1 MIPIGNINFG
11 ELEIPGNIPDIP
23 GFGASIPGGP
33 GAEQL
38 PPGLGKIS
46 GIDMGIAG
54 IRPAT
59 PKPQLTDGGYGD
71 TDLSKFRAVENPYS
85 NKGLEGPYAGVLE
98 DFKNSDYFRGINSW
112 TGMFGSG
119 GAKEFNPFGAERG
132 LFGDGDQ
139 EAGFLQFLDETMA
152 DGFGGNVGGDL
163 RRSQYQNAYNA
174 FNPFEGEGRKF
185 DNIYE
190 QREGQSRYSQVLTP
204 EQKAEVARFEA
215 MSPDERRAS
224 LTTATMGAAG
234 APDVLNV
241 GGGSPLYQQ
250 GIDPKKMQ
258 NQISVANIDDQG
270 NITGQTGVSRV
281 VAQYGNINDFDSFSP
296 ELQAAINGYQSRPE
310 GGSSAFTESING
322 ALLGPD
328 GNPMQPTGF
337 DSTPV
342 GGPKI
347 DFSAPIGSPANPFG
361 DPTET
366 APPGSLGPDTGFGPS
381 NMQPMY
387 ETNFKQAGVPEY
399 FTNAMPDFGEPPTQ
413 QPTGGM
419 NSDFA
424 NQLLSGIG
432 NLFDKYLSS
441 PSMKQNNLGMGSTN
455 QITPPTPPEQMMTA
469 DTQSSMPNS
478 LGSQGMFTPGRG
490 Y

>member
-1 MIPIGNINFG
+1 MIPIGNIKFD

-33 GAEQL
+33 GAEQM
-38 PPGLGKIS
+38 PPGLGQIS

-59 PKPQLTDGGYGD
+59 PKPQLTDGGYGN
-71 TDLSKFRAVENPYS
+71 TDISKFQRVAAENPYS
-85 NKGLEGPYAGVLE
+85 NKNLEGPYAGVLE
-98 DFKNSDYFRGINSW
+98 DFKNSDYFRGIHSM
-112 TGMFGSG
+112 TGMFGMG

-152 DGFGGNVGGDL
+152 DGFGGSVGGDL

-190 QREGQSRYSQVLTP
+190 QKEGQSRYSKVLTP
-204 EQKAEVARFEA
+204 EQKAELARFEA

-224 LTTATMGAAG
+224 LTTTMAAAG
-234 APDVLNV
+234 APNVLGV
-241 GGGSPLYQQ
+241 AQ
-250 GIDPKKMQ
+250 GPQ
-258 NQISVANIDDQG
+258 NLLANPNNQISVANIDDQG
-270 NITGQTGVSRV
+270 NITGQTGLGRV
-281 VAQYGNINDFDSFSP
+281 VAQYGNMNDFDSFSP
-296 ELQAAINGYQSRPE
+296 ELQAAIKGYQSRPE
-310 GGSSAFTESING
+310 GGFSAFTGPIT
-322 ALLGPD
+322 GPD
-328 GNPMQPTGF
+328 GNPMQPFIGDT
-337 DSTPV
+337 TPV
-342 GGPKI
+342 GAAI
-347 DFSAPIGSPANPFG
+347 DFNNADSFPQYGTFDGTSPPLDGTGVMIGNMVM
-361 DPTET
+361 
-366 APPGSLGPDTGFGPS
+366 PS
-381 NMQPMY
+381 
-387 ETNFKQAGVPEY
+387 EPEY
-399 FTNAMPDFGEPPTQ
+399 FTNARPDFGELPTQ

-441 PSMKQNNLGMGSTN
+441 PSMKQDNLGMGSTN

-478 LGSQGMFTPGRG
+478 LGSLGSQGMFTPGRG